1 MPYDR
6 SWMGFGIIGALE
18 SGGIALLVGIVVY
31 ALLHAFVGK
40 SSGWSDGKELS
51 IAFLIAVALGGGQDM
66 WDLLYFTMAPL
77 QSLTLLQLKLA
88 AVHDP
93 DAIGLRVFFDIV
105 GALIGACIGWAIFS
119 SGGLKRLLAGM
130 RSS

>member
-6 SWMGFGIIGALE
+6 SWMDFGFLGALE

-31 ALLHAFVGK
+31 ALLHALVGK
-40 SSGWSDGKELS
+40 SNGWSDGKEIS
-51 IAFLIAVALGGGQDM
+51 IAFMLSVALGGGQDM

-77 QSLTLLQLKLA
+77 QSLTLLQLKLSQ
-88 AVHDP
+88 VHDP

-105 GALIGACIGWAIFS
+105 GALVGACIGWAMF
-119 SGGLKRLLAGM
+119 SGGLKRLIAGM

>member
-6 SWMGFGIIGALE
+6 SWTGFGIIGALE
-18 SGGIALLVGIVVY
+18 TGGIALLVGFILY
-31 ALLHAFVGK
+31 ALVRAFGK
-40 SSGWSDGKELS
+40 SNGWSHGKDLS
-51 IAFLIAVALGGGQDM
+51 VAFALSVLLAAGQDL
-66 WDLLYFTMAPL
+66 WDLFYFNFVPI
-77 QSLTLLQLKLA
+77 QSPTLIRLKLA

-105 GALIGACIGWAIFS
+105 GALIGACIGWAMFS

>member
-6 SWMGFGIIGALE
+6 SWMDFGVLGALE

-31 ALLHAFVGK
+31 MLLHFLAGK
-40 SSGWSDGKELS
+40 SNGWSDGKEIS
-51 IAFLIAVALGGGQDM
+51 IAFVLSVVIGGGQDL

-105 GALIGACIGWAIFS
+105 GALVGACLGWAMF
-119 SGGLKRLLAGM
+119 SGGMKRLIAGM
-130 RSS
+130 RAP

>member
-6 SWMGFGIIGALE
+6 SWMDFGVLGALE

-31 ALLHAFVGK
+31 LLLHAFVGK
-40 SSGWSDGKELS
+40 GNGWSDGKEIS
-51 IAFLIAVALGGGQDM
+51 IAFVISVAIGGGEDM
-66 WDLLYFTMAPL
+66 WNLLYFTMAPL

-105 GALIGACIGWAIFS
+105 GALIGACLGWAMF
-119 SGGLKRLLAGM
+119 SGGMKRLLAGM
-130 RSS
+130 RSQ